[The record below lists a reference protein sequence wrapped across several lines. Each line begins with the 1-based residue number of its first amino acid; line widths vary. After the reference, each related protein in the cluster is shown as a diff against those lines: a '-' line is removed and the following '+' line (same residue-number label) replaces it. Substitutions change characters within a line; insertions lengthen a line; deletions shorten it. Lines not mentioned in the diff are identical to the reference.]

1 MLTITSD
8 VVIVR
13 RCVKQLIKKITTDV
27 FFARALAVVSVKS
40 CPCSQPRLDTVLV
53 TWNPSKLQLM

>member
-8 VVIVR
+8 VFVVR

-27 FFARALAVVSVKS
+27 FCESIGSGEHEKLSVFS
-40 CPCSQPRLDTVLV
+40 A
-53 TWNPSKLQLM
+53 

>member
-8 VVIVR
+8 VFIVR

-27 FFARALAVVSVKS
+27 LFARALVVVSMKS
-40 CPCSQPRLDTVLV
+40 CLCSQPRLDTVLV
-53 TWNPSKLQLM
+53 SLIENLN